1 MSAILLSLSVLA
13 FPVQAFDRYTA
24 HGGPV
29 RDLTISPDG
38 SMLVSASFDYS
49 AVVWTAPQITE
60 KSTLYAHE
68 AAVNTARFSPDGK
81 LLATAGDD
89 GRIYLWKKN
98 VLADEDPEPIILS
111 GHKGKVVNLAFPMM
125 AAYWHR
131 QAGTVRSAYGG
142 WIAVLKRRP
151 RTAASSLVMTGR

>member
-1 MSAILLSLSVLA
+1 MSALLLSLAAMA

-49 AVVWTAPQITE
+49 AVVWTAPQIIE

-89 GRIYLWKKN
+89 GRIHLWKKD

-111 GHKGKVVNLAFPMM
+111 GHKGKVVNLA
-125 AAYWHR
+125 HK
-131 QAGTVRSAYGG
+131 G
-142 WIAVLKRRP
+142 WIFQ
-151 RTAASSLVMTGR
+151 